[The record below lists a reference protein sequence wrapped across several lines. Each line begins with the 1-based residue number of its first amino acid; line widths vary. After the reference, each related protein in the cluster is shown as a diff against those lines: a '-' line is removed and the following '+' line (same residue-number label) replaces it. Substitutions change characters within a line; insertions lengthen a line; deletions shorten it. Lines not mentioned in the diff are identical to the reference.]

1 MNNKKHWLDGYIPT
15 KKDIDK
21 TFRELL
27 TLEVLEETF
36 NRMRQNCDNE
46 EKFAIYV
53 DKYWSTLEGTGV

>member
-36 NRMRQNCDNE
+36 NRMHQNCNE
-46 EKFAIYV
+46 EEFAEYV

>member
-1 MNNKKHWLDGYIPT
+1 MNDKKHWLDGYIPT

-36 NRMRQNCDNE
+36 NRMHKDCNE
-46 EKFAIYV
+46 EEFAKRI
-53 DKYWSTLEGTGV
+53 DKYWSMLEGTGV